1 MSEQQNNASLENRI
15 DIMNQADGRRWL
27 IIVQELDATES
38 KISNGGE
45 GDNYTEHS
53 TYWVDGNKRG
63 KTDIVDDQGRLH
75 TITPFTVYTPIK
87 ATRKPVQS
95 KRLKAVSKMTK
106 KEKDAYIAEL
116 EANQK

>member
-1 MSEQQNNASLENRI
+1 MTEQQNIENIIEIR
-15 DIMNQADGRRWL
+15 NQTDGRRWL

-53 TYWVDGNKRG
+53 TYWVDGNNRG
-63 KTDIVDDQGRLH
+63 KTAIVDDQGKLH
-75 TITPFTVYTPIK
+75 YITPFSVYTPIK
-87 ATRKPVQS
+87 ETRKPVQS
-95 KRLKAVSKMTK
+95 KQPKAISKMTS
-106 KEKDAYIAEL
+106 KEKSARIAEL

>member
-1 MSEQQNNASLENRI
+1 MTEKQNTQPVESAYAIRHENGQLLLLMRIVLDDSE
-15 DIMNQADGRRWL
+15 
-27 IIVQELDATES
+27 T

-63 KTDIVDDQGRLH
+63 KTDIVDDQGKLH
-75 TITPFTVYTPIK
+75 TITPFTVYTAIK
-87 ATRKPVQS
+87 DTRKPVKSS
-95 KRLKAVSKMTK
+95 KIKPVAKMTK
-106 KEKDAYIAEL
+106 QEQQDYIAEL